1 MEETKLLLDVN
12 EKPTIGKWII
22 LAIQHVFAMFG
33 ATILVPILVNSS
45 AGTEVLTIPVALATS
60 GIGTLIYILCTK
72 GRSPVYLG
80 SSFAFIAPLAAA
92 YLKGGISGAMTGIMV
107 VGLIY
112 VIFATL
118 IHFIGKDWIHKLL
131 PHVVIGP
138 MIMIIGLGLA
148 PNAISQIGLG
158 TDTQIEWKGVI
169 VALITFLTTAIVMVR
184 GKGFLKIVPFLIGI
198 VVGYIASICLGLVD
212 FTPVAEAAFF
222 SMPNFILPF
231 VNYAPNFS
239 ALLTIAPI
247 ALVTM
252 AEHIGDH
259 TALSSIIGKDLLKNP
274 GLDRTLLGDGIAT
287 FVAGMLGGPANTTY
301 GENTSVVGMT
311 KVASVWVIG
320 LAAIIAICLAFLGK
334 FTALI
339 STIPNPV
346 LGGVSL
352 LLYGFIS
359 VNGLKVLIE
368 NHIDFGKPKNIV
380 VASTMLVLG
389 LGGAAISIVSGDLS
403 VTISGMSLA
412 AIVGILLNL
421 LLPDEKVNTE
431 EPKQPEE
438 TKELTTKNSEEKNEE
453 EIKNEEKNDN
463 TKVIAETISET
474 KIEGKKMN
482 INVLDNPIIEHKLSI
497 IRNKKTGTKEFR
509 EIITEIAIFL
519 CYEAMKDA
527 KLKEVE
533 IETPLCKTN
542 ARVLEED
549 NYAFV
554 PILRAGTGMLDGLL
568 QVIPNAKIGHIGL
581 YRNEETLEPVK
592 YYYKM
597 PKDISNREVLILDP
611 MLATGGSAADTI
623 KCLKE
628 DGVKKIKF
636 LSIIS
641 APEGIKKLNEE
652 YPDVELYTAA
662 IDEKLNEHGYILPG
676 LGDAGDR
683 IFGTK

>member
-212 FTPVAEAAFF
+212 FTLVAEAAFF

-231 VNYAPNFS
+231 VNYTPNFS

-334 FTALI
+334 FTAII

-421 LLPDEKVNTE
+421 LLPDEKENSTE
-431 EPKQPEE
+431 EKQTTEN
-438 TKELTTKNSEEKNEE
+438 KEVAEASNEV
-453 EIKNEEKNDN
+453 KNEEKKEDS
-463 TKVIAETISET
+463 KVIAENISEK

-497 IRNKKTGTKEFR
+497 IRNKNTGTKEFR

-527 KLKEVE
+527 KLEEVE
-533 IETPLCKTN
+533 IETPLCKTK
-542 ARVLEED
+542 AKVLKED

-641 APEGIKKLNEE
+641 APEGIKRLNEE

>member
-80 SSFAFIAPLAAA
+80 SSFAFIAPLTAA

-169 VALITFLTTAIVMVR
+169 VAIITFLTTAIVMVR

-198 VVGYIASICLGLVD
+198 VVGYIAAICLGLVD

-259 TALSSIIGKDLLKNP
+259 TALGSIVGKDLLKNP

-352 LLYGFIS
+352 LLYGFIA

-368 NHIDFGKPKNIV
+368 NHIDFGKSKNIV

-421 LLPDEKVNTE
+421 LLPDEKGKNTE
-431 EPKQPEE
+431 EKQADENKEITEASNE
-438 TKELTTKNSEEKNEE
+438 TKREEKNE
-453 EIKNEEKNDN
+453 D
-463 TKVIAETISET
+463 TKVIAENISEN

-497 IRNKKTGTKEFR
+497 IRNKNTGTKEFR

-527 KLKEVE
+527 KLEEVE
-533 IETPLCKTN
+533 IETPLCKTK
-542 ARVLEED
+542 AKVLKED

-597 PKDISNREVLILDP
+597 PKDISKREVLILDP
-611 MLATGGSAADTI
+611 MLATGGSASDTI

-636 LSIIS
+636 LSILA
-641 APEGIKKLNEE
+641 APEGIERLNKEF
-652 YPDVELYTAA
+652 PDVELYTAV

>member
-72 GRSPVYLG
+72 GKSPVYLG

-231 VNYAPNFS
+231 VNYTPNFS

-334 FTALI
+334 FTAII

-359 VNGLKVLIE
+359 VNGLIVLIE

-421 LLPDEKVNTE
+421 LLPDEKENNTE
-431 EPKQPEE
+431 EKQTAEN
-438 TKELTTKNSEEKNEE
+438 KEVAEASNEV
-453 EIKNEEKNDN
+453 KNEEKKEDS
-463 TKVIAETISET
+463 KVIAENISEK

-497 IRNKKTGTKEFR
+497 IRNKNTGTKEFR

-527 KLKEVE
+527 KLEEIE
-533 IETPLCKTN
+533 IETPLCKTK
-542 ARVLEED
+542 AKVLKED

-597 PKDISNREVLILDP
+597 PKDISKREVLILDP

-641 APEGIKKLNEE
+641 APEGIKRLNEE